1 MSIRVLGDLE
11 LSGVLRWKKNLSDF
25 PANPQPYTLITKD
38 GTPYFYTELVNGSGF
53 FSWQPIGIKQ
63 ASYLHVQGVASSL
76 WTVTHNFN
84 TEDFAYFVY
93 DSNHNLMIADIQVI
107 DLNTIKV
114 DLSEAM
120 TGTVVLFSLQYLN
133 STTIS
138 ATQQLNL
145 GSAVLTSNAGVLE
158 VNNNP
163 VAFTQYVDTKDAALG
178 ARIDNLISNTDPA
191 TIDSLS
197 EIVTAFHNADGDLN
211 AAITSMSTNAAS
223 ALADESSR
231 AQVAENSLQSALNI
245 ITAAVAIKADTT
257 YVDAQLATKADSSN
271 VDAQISALESQIFAN
286 VQVYNAS
293 LSNSI
298 PTAVSQ
304 LTNDVNY
311 QTASNVSASIAAEIS
326 GKANTASLSAVA
338 MSGSYSDL
346 ANKPIIPV
354 IPANVSAFN
363 NDSNYQ
369 TGTSVD
375 SKIQAVIGAA
385 PSALATLAAIDA
397 ELSKDENAAVALTTI
412 VSAKADKSYVDSGL
426 AAKANSS
433 SLSTV
438 ATSGSYSDLANKPA
452 IPTVPANV
460 SVFSNDAGYQT
471 SAQVTTAIASASASS
486 AGSALNNF
494 AVKTLAVSGDIMPA
508 VSGVSSIGS
517 PTDKFHA
524 IYTQELHIDANT
536 LYVDGVP
543 VIGSSANTI
552 QISADL
558 NQGMR
563 IATTGTGQLIL
574 DSQTATTVQTNG
586 TNADVVFQ
594 AIGTGSL
601 ARITSSTQVVLTA
614 PIVNIQGNES
624 ISGDLTVV
632 GNMTVNGTTTAVNTT
647 NMTIKDNIV
656 TVNKGELGIGV
667 SLRYAGF
674 EVDRGDLAR
683 ERLIWD
689 ETVGKWVAGQT
700 SQEVALATEPFVTAA
715 ILASTS
721 SVTVSSLGLG
731 NVSNTADTNKPVS
744 TAQAAAIAL
753 KANVTDL
760 TAETSARI
768 AADLLLAPQATTYSK
783 TQVDA
788 AIAGAT
794 PSFSTLTGKPSTLSG
809 FGITDAMSASAIA
822 SAIAVEAT
830 RATAAEALK
839 APQATTYTKT
849 ETDTRIQAVI
859 GAAPI
864 ALATLAAIDAQLA
877 SDESAAAAL
886 VNAVSLKASSTD
898 LSALQTLLQA
908 VITTEVNRALAA
920 EATKANVASLSVVAT
935 SGSFT
940 DLTNKPSNSGAT
952 WASFQ

>member
-25 PANPQPYTLITKD
+25 PLSPDPYTLITKD
-38 GTPYFYTELVNGSGF
+38 GIPYFYTELVNGSGF

-63 ASYLHVQGVASSL
+63 ASYLHVQGVASTM
-76 WTVTHNFN
+76 WTVAHNFN
-84 TEDFAYFVY
+84 TEDFAYFIY

-114 DLSEAM
+114 VLSEAM
-120 TGTVVLFSLQYLN
+120 TGTAVLFSMQYLN

-163 VAFTQYVDTKDAALG
+163 IAFTQHVDAQDAALG
-178 ARIDNLISNTDPA
+178 ARIDNLISNTDPSA
-191 TIDSLS
+191 IDSLS
-197 EIVTAFHNADGDLN
+197 EIVAAFHNADGDLN
-211 AAITSMSTNAAS
+211 AAITSMSVAAAS
-223 ALADESSR
+223 ALAAEIAR
-231 AQVAENSLQSALNI
+231 ANASENTMESALNI
-245 ITAAVAIKADTT
+245 VTAAI
-257 YVDAQLATKADSSN
+257 ATKAD
-271 VDAQISALESQIFAN
+271 
-286 VQVYNAS
+286 
-293 LSNSI
+293 LS
-298 PTAVSQ
+298 
-304 LTNDVNY
+304 
-311 QTASNVSASIAAEIS
+311 
-326 GKANTASLSAVA
+326 
-338 MSGSYSDL
+338 
-346 ANKPIIPV
+346 
-354 IPANVSAFN
+354 
-363 NDSNYQ
+363 
-369 TGTSVD
+369 SVD
-375 SKIQAVIGAA
+375 TQ
-385 PSALATLAAIDA
+385 LAA
-397 ELSKDENAAVALTTI
+397 KT
-412 VSAKADKSYVDSGL
+412 DKSYVDSGL

-433 SLSTV
+433 SLSAV
-438 ATSGSYSDLANKPA
+438 ATSGSYSDLSNKPT

-471 SAQVTTAIASASASS
+471 TAQVASAIASASVS
-486 AGSALNNF
+486 AAGNAANTF
-494 AVKTLAVSGDIMPA
+494 AVKTLTVSGDIIPA

-517 PTDKFHA
+517 PTDKFHS

-614 PIVNIQGNES
+614 PIINIQGSES
-624 ISGDLTVV
+624 ISGDLTVA

-647 NMTIKDNIV
+647 NMTVKDNIV
-656 TVNKGELGIGV
+656 TVNKGESGSGV

-700 SQEVALATEPFVTAA
+700 LQEVALATEPFVTAA
-715 ILASTS
+715 VAASTS
-721 SVTVSSLGLG
+721 SVTLASLGLS
-731 NVSNTADTNKPVS
+731 NVSNTSDANKPVS
-744 TAQAAAIAL
+744 TAQAVAIAL
-753 KANVTDL
+753 KASVLDL
-760 TAETSARI
+760 STSQTMLQGLI
-768 AADLLLAPQATTYSK
+768 ATEVS
-783 TQVDA
+783 
-788 AIAGAT
+788 
-794 PSFSTLTGKPSTLSG
+794 
-809 FGITDAMSASAIA
+809 
-822 SAIAVEAT
+822 
-830 RATAAEALK
+830 RALAAEALK
-839 APQATTYTKT
+839 AS
-849 ETDTRIQAVI
+849 I
-859 GAAPI
+859 
-864 ALATLAAIDAQLA
+864 
-877 SDESAAAAL
+877 
-886 VNAVSLKASSTD
+886 
-898 LSALQTLLQA
+898 
-908 VITTEVNRALAA
+908 
-920 EATKANVASLSVVAT
+920 ASLSVVAT
-935 SGSFT
+935 SGSFN

>member
-84 TEDFAYFVY
+84 TDDFAYFVY

-163 VAFTQYVDTKDAALG
+163 IAFTQHVDAQDAALG

-191 TIDSLS
+191 AIDSLS

-211 AAITSMSTNAAS
+211 AAITSMSVTAAS
-223 ALADESSR
+223 ALAAEIARANASESTM
-231 AQVAENSLQSALNI
+231 QSALNI
-245 ITAAVAIKADTT
+245 VSAAI
-257 YVDAQLATKADSSN
+257 ATKAD
-271 VDAQISALESQIFAN
+271 L
-286 VQVYNAS
+286 
-293 LSNSI
+293 
-298 PTAVSQ
+298 
-304 LTNDVNY
+304 
-311 QTASNVSASIAAEIS
+311 
-326 GKANTASLSAVA
+326 
-338 MSGSYSDL
+338 
-346 ANKPIIPV
+346 
-354 IPANVSAFN
+354 
-363 NDSNYQ
+363 
-369 TGTSVD
+369 
-375 SKIQAVIGAA
+375 
-385 PSALATLAAIDA
+385 
-397 ELSKDENAAVALTTI
+397 
-412 VSAKADKSYVDSGL
+412 SYVDTQL

-433 SLSTV
+433 TLSSV
-438 ATSGSYSDLANKPA
+438 ATSGSYSDLSNKPT
-452 IPTVPANV
+452 IPVVPANV

-471 SAQVTTAIASASASS
+471 TAQVASAIASASASS
-486 AGSALNNF
+486 AGNAANNF
-494 AVKTLAVSGDIMPA
+494 AVKTLTVSGDIMPA

-517 PTDKFHA
+517 PADKFHS

-552 QISADL
+552 QITADL
-558 NQGMR
+558 NQGLR
-563 IATTGTGQLIL
+563 LATTGTGQLIL

-586 TNADVVFQ
+586 LNADVLIQ
-594 AIGTGSL
+594 AGGSGSL
-601 ARITSSTQVVLTA
+601 ARITSATQVVLTA
-614 PIVNIQGNES
+614 PIVNIQGSES
-624 ISGDLTVV
+624 ISGDLTVA

-647 NMTIKDNIV
+647 NMTVKDNIV
-656 TVNKGELGIGV
+656 TVNKGEVGSGV

-683 ERLIWD
+683 ERLVWD

-715 ILASTS
+715 ISASTS
-721 SVTVSSLGLG
+721 SVTVSSLGLS
-731 NVSNTADTNKPVS
+731 NVSNTSDANKPVS
-744 TAQAAAIAL
+744 TAQATAIAL

-760 TAETSARI
+760 TAETAARI
-768 AADLLLAPQATTYSK
+768 AADLLLAPQS
-783 TQVDA
+783 
-788 AIAGAT
+788 
-794 PSFSTLTGKPSTLSG
+794 
-809 FGITDAMSASAIA
+809 
-822 SAIAVEAT
+822 
-830 RATAAEALK
+830 
-839 APQATTYTKT
+839 TTYTKT
-849 ETDTRIQAVI
+849 QVD
-859 GAAPI
+859 
-864 ALATLAAIDAQLA
+864 
-877 SDESAAAAL
+877 SAMSA
-886 VNAVSLKASSTD
+886 D

-908 VITTEVNRALAA
+908 VIATEVNRALAA
-920 EATKANVASLSVVAT
+920 EATKANIASLSVVAT

>member
-25 PANPQPYTLITKD
+25 PLSPDPYTLITKD
-38 GTPYFYTELVNGSGF
+38 GIPYFYTELVNGSGF

-63 ASYLHVQGVASSL
+63 ASYLHVQGVASTM
-76 WTVTHNFN
+76 WTVAHNFN
-84 TEDFAYFVY
+84 TEDFAYFIY

-114 DLSEAM
+114 VLSEAM
-120 TGTVVLFSLQYLN
+120 TGTAVLFSMQYLN

-163 VAFTQYVDTKDAALG
+163 IAFTQHVDAQDAALG
-178 ARIDNLISNTDPA
+178 ARIDNLISNTDPSA
-191 TIDSLS
+191 IDSLS
-197 EIVTAFHNADGDLN
+197 EIVAAFHNADGDLN
-211 AAITSMSTNAAS
+211 AAITSMSVAAAS
-223 ALADESSR
+223 ALAAEIAR
-231 AQVAENSLQSALNI
+231 ANASENTMESALNI
-245 ITAAVAIKADTT
+245 VTAAI
-257 YVDAQLATKADSSN
+257 ATKAD
-271 VDAQISALESQIFAN
+271 
-286 VQVYNAS
+286 
-293 LSNSI
+293 LS
-298 PTAVSQ
+298 
-304 LTNDVNY
+304 
-311 QTASNVSASIAAEIS
+311 
-326 GKANTASLSAVA
+326 
-338 MSGSYSDL
+338 
-346 ANKPIIPV
+346 
-354 IPANVSAFN
+354 
-363 NDSNYQ
+363 
-369 TGTSVD
+369 SVD
-375 SKIQAVIGAA
+375 TQ
-385 PSALATLAAIDA
+385 LAA
-397 ELSKDENAAVALTTI
+397 KT
-412 VSAKADKSYVDSGL
+412 DKSYVDSGL

-433 SLSTV
+433 SLSAV
-438 ATSGSYSDLANKPA
+438 ATSGSYSDLSNKPT

-471 SAQVTTAIASASASS
+471 TAQVASAIASASVS
-486 AGSALNNF
+486 AAGNAANNF
-494 AVKTLAVSGDIMPA
+494 AVKTLTVSGNIIPA

-517 PTDKFHA
+517 PTDKFHS

-614 PIVNIQGNES
+614 PIINIQGSES
-624 ISGDLTVV
+624 ISGDLTVA

-647 NMTIKDNIV
+647 NMTVKDNIV
-656 TVNKGELGIGV
+656 TVNKGESGSGV

-700 SQEVALATEPFVTAA
+700 LQEVALATEPFVTAA
-715 ILASTS
+715 VAASTS
-721 SVTVSSLGLG
+721 SVTLASLGLS
-731 NVSNTADTNKPVS
+731 NVSNTSDANKPVS
-744 TAQAAAIAL
+744 TAQAVAIAL
-753 KANVTDL
+753 KASVLDL
-760 TAETSARI
+760 STSQTMLQGLI
-768 AADLLLAPQATTYSK
+768 ATEVS
-783 TQVDA
+783 
-788 AIAGAT
+788 
-794 PSFSTLTGKPSTLSG
+794 
-809 FGITDAMSASAIA
+809 
-822 SAIAVEAT
+822 
-830 RATAAEALK
+830 RALAAEALK
-839 APQATTYTKT
+839 AS
-849 ETDTRIQAVI
+849 I
-859 GAAPI
+859 
-864 ALATLAAIDAQLA
+864 
-877 SDESAAAAL
+877 
-886 VNAVSLKASSTD
+886 
-898 LSALQTLLQA
+898 
-908 VITTEVNRALAA
+908 
-920 EATKANVASLSVVAT
+920 ASLSVVAT
-935 SGSFT
+935 SGSFN

>member
-25 PANPQPYTLITKD
+25 PLSPDPYTLITKD
-38 GTPYFYTELVNGSGF
+38 GIPYFYTELVNGSGF

-63 ASYLHVQGVASSL
+63 ASYLHVQGVASTM
-76 WTVTHNFN
+76 WTVAHNFN
-84 TEDFAYFVY
+84 TEDFAYFIY

-114 DLSEAM
+114 VLSEAM
-120 TGTVVLFSLQYLN
+120 TGTAVLFSMQYLN

-163 VAFTQYVDTKDAALG
+163 IAFTQHVDAQDAALG
-178 ARIDNLISNTDPA
+178 ARIDNLISNTDPSA
-191 TIDSLS
+191 IDSLS
-197 EIVTAFHNADGDLN
+197 EIVAAFHNADGDLN
-211 AAITSMSTNAAS
+211 AAITSMSVAAAS
-223 ALADESSR
+223 ALAAEIAR
-231 AQVAENSLQSALNI
+231 ANASENTMESALNI
-245 ITAAVAIKADTT
+245 VTAAI
-257 YVDAQLATKADSSN
+257 ATKAD
-271 VDAQISALESQIFAN
+271 
-286 VQVYNAS
+286 
-293 LSNSI
+293 LS
-298 PTAVSQ
+298 
-304 LTNDVNY
+304 
-311 QTASNVSASIAAEIS
+311 
-326 GKANTASLSAVA
+326 
-338 MSGSYSDL
+338 
-346 ANKPIIPV
+346 
-354 IPANVSAFN
+354 
-363 NDSNYQ
+363 
-369 TGTSVD
+369 SVD
-375 SKIQAVIGAA
+375 TQ
-385 PSALATLAAIDA
+385 LAA
-397 ELSKDENAAVALTTI
+397 KT
-412 VSAKADKSYVDSGL
+412 DKSYVDSGL

-433 SLSTV
+433 SLSAV
-438 ATSGSYSDLANKPA
+438 ATSGSYSDLSNKPT

-471 SAQVTTAIASASASS
+471 TAQVASAIASASVS
-486 AGSALNNF
+486 AAGNAANTF
-494 AVKTLAVSGDIMPA
+494 AVKTLTVSGNIIPA

-517 PTDKFHA
+517 PTDKFHS

-614 PIVNIQGNES
+614 PIINIQGSES
-624 ISGDLTVV
+624 ISGDLTVA

-647 NMTIKDNIV
+647 NMTVKDNIV
-656 TVNKGELGIGV
+656 TVNKGESGSGV

-700 SQEVALATEPFVTAA
+700 LQEVALATEPFVTAA
-715 ILASTS
+715 VAASTS
-721 SVTVSSLGLG
+721 SVTLASLGLS
-731 NVSNTADTNKPVS
+731 NVSNTSDANKPVS
-744 TAQAAAIAL
+744 TAQAVAIAL
-753 KANVTDL
+753 KASVLDL
-760 TAETSARI
+760 STSQTMLQGLI
-768 AADLLLAPQATTYSK
+768 ATEVS
-783 TQVDA
+783 
-788 AIAGAT
+788 
-794 PSFSTLTGKPSTLSG
+794 
-809 FGITDAMSASAIA
+809 
-822 SAIAVEAT
+822 
-830 RATAAEALK
+830 RALAAEALK
-839 APQATTYTKT
+839 AS
-849 ETDTRIQAVI
+849 I
-859 GAAPI
+859 
-864 ALATLAAIDAQLA
+864 
-877 SDESAAAAL
+877 
-886 VNAVSLKASSTD
+886 
-898 LSALQTLLQA
+898 
-908 VITTEVNRALAA
+908 
-920 EATKANVASLSVVAT
+920 ASLSVVAT
-935 SGSFT
+935 SGSFN